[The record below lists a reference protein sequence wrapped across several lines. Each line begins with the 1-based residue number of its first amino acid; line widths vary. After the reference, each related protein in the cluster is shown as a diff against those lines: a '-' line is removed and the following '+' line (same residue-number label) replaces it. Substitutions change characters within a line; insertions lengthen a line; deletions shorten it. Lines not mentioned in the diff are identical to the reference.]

1 MGHVISPCIN
11 ICKLDENKICI
22 GCYRTLD
29 EIANWTKYTDE
40 QKQAVITQL
49 QSRIQGESNVWLAE
63 EKI

>member
-1 MGHVISPCIN
+1 MGHVNSPCIN

-40 QKQAVITQL
+40 EKQNIINQVQN
-49 QSRIQGESNVWLAE
+49 RIQGESNV
-63 EKI
+63 

>member
-1 MGHVISPCIN
+1 MGHVNSPCIN

-40 QKQAVITQL
+40 EQQNIINQVQN
-49 QSRIQGESNVWLAE
+49 RIQGESNV
-63 EKI
+63 

>member
-29 EIANWTKYTDE
+29 EIANWTKYTDKE
-40 QKQAVITQL
+40 KQNIINQVQN
-49 QSRIQGESNVWLAE
+49 RIQGESNV
-63 EKI
+63 

>member
-1 MGHVISPCIN
+1 MGYVISPCIN

-29 EIANWTKYTDE
+29 EIANWTKYTDV

-49 QSRIQGESNVWLAE
+49 QSRIQGESNV
-63 EKI
+63 

>member
-49 QSRIQGESNVWLAE
+49 QSRIQGESNV
-63 EKI
+63 